1 MQNPNIHLEK
11 ITLDNLGS
19 VVKLRAIYEAQ
30 QTEAASGRG
39 E

>member
-11 ITLDNLGS
+11 ITFDNLGS
-19 VVKLRAIYEAQ
+19 VVKLRAIHEAQ
-30 QTEAASGRG
+30 QTQTASGRG